1 VKTLLLT
8 SHPLSTQALSIC
20 HTAEATAVVVVVDTA
35 AAAAAVEVAAMVEA
49 METQMAMVVADLT
62 SKYMNL
68 TALEENTFTCAALMP
83 L

>member
-1 VKTLLLT
+1 
-8 SHPLSTQALSIC
+8 
-20 HTAEATAVVVVVDTA
+20 VVVVVDTA